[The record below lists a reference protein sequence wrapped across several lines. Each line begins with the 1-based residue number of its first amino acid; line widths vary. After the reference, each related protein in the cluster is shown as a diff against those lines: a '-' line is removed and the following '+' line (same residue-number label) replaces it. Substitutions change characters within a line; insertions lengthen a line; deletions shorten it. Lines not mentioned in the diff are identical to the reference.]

1 MQCNIIFLQQPYS
14 PGIFTSRAC
23 ESCGLNTTGCF
34 NDKGQDWHALTVQRY
49 SISNKTSSSRLHSTS
64 RSQHS
69 KQATSTSKTSETG
82 NNPNSK
88 TKLHKKRIVYQNS
101 SKPAQRNPRYQPG
114 YKTHS
119 SNEDPAKSATILV
132 ANITPQR

>member
-14 PGIFTSRAC
+14 PGISTSRAC
-23 ESCGLNTTGCF
+23 ESYGLNTTGCF

-49 SISNKTSSSRLHSTS
+49 SISNKTSSSRLHSTL

-82 NNPNSK
+82 NNPNIK
-88 TKLHKKRIVYQNS
+88 TKLHKTRRENRIIYQNS
-101 SKPAQRNPRYQPG
+101 SKPAQRTRAITQDTRLTPAMRIQP
-114 YKTHS
+114 
-119 SNEDPAKSATILV
+119 NSAAIALP
-132 ANITPQR
+132 I